1 MLTAGDFI
9 PAGVVCVLRAVFLTY
24 AWILLVRRHLKDRRK
39 YDSHKTK
46 CTACLH
52 FESCHRGSVDIIFE
66 CSLLQ
71 EVSEM
76 VNRPRL
82 QTILSIMTAHPFS
95 PRVEVPVSQRPPPPS
110 FD

>member
-1 MLTAGDFI
+1 MTFAICYSPSLSSFLPGLFRYASLVCFLRSAALT
-9 PAGVVCVLRAVFLTY
+9 
-24 AWILLVRRHLKDRRK
+24 WIWVRLVRRHLK
-39 YDSHKTK
+39 
-46 CTACLH
+46 
-52 FESCHRGSVDIIFE
+52 
-66 CSLLQ
+66 

-95 PRVEVPVSQRPPPPS
+95 PRPEMDLSSRPPPPS

>member
-1 MLTAGDFI
+1 MHTYSIGFAASTFTAGDFI
-9 PAGVVCVLRAVFLTY
+9 PAGVACVVRAAFLTY
-24 AWILLVRRHLKDRRK
+24 AWIMLVRRHLK
-39 YDSHKTK
+39 
-46 CTACLH
+46 
-52 FESCHRGSVDIIFE
+52 
-66 CSLLQ
+66 
-71 EVSEM
+71 EVSEL

>member
-1 MLTAGDFI
+1 MISTQHYVPL
-9 PAGVVCVLRAVFLTY
+9 VYVLNIFLE
-24 AWILLVRRHLKDRRK
+24 AQWISYLNAP
-39 YDSHKTK
+39 S
-46 CTACLH
+46 
-52 FESCHRGSVDIIFE
+52 
-66 CSLLQ
+66 LQ

>member
-1 MLTAGDFI
+1 MI
-9 PAGVVCVLRAVFLTY
+9 PTKQNVPLVYILNLVIEAQ
-24 AWILLVRRHLKDRRK
+24 WISYLNAP
-39 YDSHKTK
+39 S
-46 CTACLH
+46 
-52 FESCHRGSVDIIFE
+52 
-66 CSLLQ
+66 LQ